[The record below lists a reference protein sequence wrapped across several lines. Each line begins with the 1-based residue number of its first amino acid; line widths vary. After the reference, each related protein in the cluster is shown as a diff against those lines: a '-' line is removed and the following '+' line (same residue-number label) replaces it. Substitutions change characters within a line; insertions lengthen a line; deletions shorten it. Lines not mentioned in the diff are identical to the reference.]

1 MRSVLPLFIGFETR
15 GRLFT
20 ASLKVAD
27 ATERPGRIQKAGRSI
42 CDGVVIGLDG
52 DEPHRANLDFGRHGR
67 GGVFVSANARR
78 IEDSQHVKLRLKID
92 GEVPLGCAAIALRN
106 AHIE

>member
-1 MRSVLPLFIGFETR
+1 MQRNDLSAWPNLLMSDRGAKLDRASGDVIGRVGGRGCRVFRGSIGLLF
-15 GRLFT
+15 
-20 ASLKVAD
+20 
-27 ATERPGRIQKAGRSI
+27 QKAGRSI

-78 IEDSQHVKLRLKID
+78 IEDSQHDKLST
-92 GEVPLGCAAIALRN
+92 EN
-106 AHIE
+106 